1 MKTWRRS
8 SPGTACGS
16 ATDVIVVRA
25 RLGDGR
31 TLIEVSGHDDPAV
44 EGRVCAAVSAITQ
57 TALLGLEQV
66 AQQFPDEM
74 SMKITE
80 E

>member
-1 MKTWRRS
+1 M
-8 SPGTACGS
+8 
-16 ATDVIVVRA
+16 IEVRA

-31 TLIEVSGHDDPAV
+31 TFLEVVGHEEHAA
-44 EGRVCAAVSAITQ
+44 GGLACAAVSAITQ

-66 AQQFPDEM
+66 AQQYPDLVSVE
-74 SMKITE
+74 ITTE